1 MRFEKLGTAVLT
13 DDTAASSRFYI
24 EHFGFT
30 RVADLGWYV
39 SLHHPEHP
47 AYVLDFVQ
55 RGHESM
61 PENFRTQDTAGL
73 CLAFLVKDAA
83 AEEAALR
90 AKGVRITEP
99 LHDEPWGQRRF
110 HIESPEGILIEVLQT
125 TTPDPDW
132 LAANG
137 G

>member
-1 MRFEKLGTAVLT
+1 MRFEKLGIAVLT
-13 DDTAASSRFYI
+13 DDTAASSRFYT

-30 RVADLGWYV
+30 QVADLGWYV

-61 PENFRTQDTAGL
+61 PEGFRTQDTAGL
-73 CLAFLVKDAA
+73 CLAFLVADAA
-83 AEEAALR
+83 AEEATLR
-90 AKGVRITEP
+90 ERGVPITDP
-99 LHDEPWGQRRF
+99 LRDEPWGQRRF
-110 HIESPEGILIEVLQT
+110 NVHSPEGILIEVLQLID
-125 TTPDPDW
+125 PDPTW

-137 G
+137 A